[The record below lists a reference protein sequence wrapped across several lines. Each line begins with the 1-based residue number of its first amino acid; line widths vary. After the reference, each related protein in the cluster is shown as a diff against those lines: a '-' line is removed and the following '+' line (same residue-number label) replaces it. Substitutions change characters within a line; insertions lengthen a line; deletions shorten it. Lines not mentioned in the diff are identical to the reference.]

1 VLDCRAKQLF
11 EEGTLTMKHVS
22 TITRTPVKA
31 EIPVSSIIEAIS
43 AVLSVIAGVLGAKEG
58 TA

>member
-1 VLDCRAKQLF
+1 
-11 EEGTLTMKHVS
+11 MKHVN

-31 EIPVSSIIEAIS
+31 EIPFSSIIEAIS